1 MNINT
6 ERIICKKFSVPINS
20 KIHKKSYEYRVLATL
35 RYLFPDKYSAM
46 ILSDAPDLQDSAN
59 NTGIEVVNAVSEN
72 DMKAARAFSELPQC
86 NVIEKKKKIKKIE
99 SCGYSLSKIIHN
111 IVAIDSTG
119 TDDGEKK
126 IFQNAIRKK
135 LEKIHRYTANF
146 KRIGLAI
153 LLPEMPTS
161 YSENHFHKWISE
173 TFKECNSSFDFIY
186 VISERFC
193 NYYESENTAYVKISI
208 TKEEDLCLKKI
219 GRMTAEGEISLADI
233 EWQ

>member
-1 MNINT
+1 
-6 ERIICKKFSVPINS
+6 
-20 KIHKKSYEYRVLATL
+20 
-35 RYLFPDKYSAM
+35 M

-72 DMKAARAFSELPQC
+72 DMKASRAFSELPQY
-86 NVIEKKKKIKKIE
+86 NKKKIEKIK
-99 SCGYSLSKIIHN
+99 SCGYLLSKTIHN
-111 IVAIDSTG
+111 TVAINATG
-119 TDDGEKK
+119 TDDGEKR

-135 LEKIHRYTANF
+135 LEKIHRYNANF

-153 LLPEMPTS
+153 LLPEIPTS
-161 YSENHFHKWISE
+161 YAESHFHKWIYE
-173 TFKECNSSFDFIY
+173 TFKECNSSFDFLY

-193 NYYESENTAYVKISI
+193 NYYDSENTTDVKISI